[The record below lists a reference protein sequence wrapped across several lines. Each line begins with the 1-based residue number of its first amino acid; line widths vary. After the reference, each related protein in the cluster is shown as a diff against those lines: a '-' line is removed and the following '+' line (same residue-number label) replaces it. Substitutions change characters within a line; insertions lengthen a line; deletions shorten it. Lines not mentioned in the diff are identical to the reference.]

1 MKLLLQKV
9 WIYILRPIWSFFINL
24 GYWTINLHNLKNA
37 IEIRNSIKDLS
48 LKSILHNFIWTEDYA
63 KDWTP
68 WIITITNRKWKD
80 DCDGSAYLAKYW
92 YKTKGIKSKVLN
104 LFDSKFTIGHTICIR
119 NDYTEFTSNN
129 SVIEIKNPNDWKT
142 ELFKYFNDEYSIV
155 I

>member
-80 DCDGSAYLAKYW
+80 DCDGSATLAKYW
-92 YKTKGIKSKVLN
+92 YKTKGIKSEIIE
-104 LFDSKFTIGHTICIR
+104 LFDSNFKIGHAICIR
-119 NDYTEFTSNN
+119 KDHTEFTSNN
-129 SVIEIKNPNDWKT
+129 DVITIKNSNDWKT
-142 ELFKYFNDEYSIV
+142 EVLNYFDNKYSI
-155 I
+155 II